1 MEYRKMTRLGKQT
14 SLLGFGC
21 MRFKNDE
28 EGKIDRPK
36 AYALLDRAYKAGVN
50 YFDTAYVYLNGES
63 EKILGEAMAKY
74 PRDSY
79 YVATKLPCWDIKDKS
94 DAERLFAEQL
104 ERLGM
109 EYVDFYLL
117 HAMNRGIYD
126 KISALGI
133 PDLCAKW
140 RDEGKI
146 RHFGFSFHD
155 NYDAFEHILTSR
167 DDWDFCQIQYN
178 YMDDNDQATTKGV
191 ELCQKLGI
199 PLIVM
204 EPLKGGTLAK
214 LPDDAMAPLRA
225 IDPDA
230 SAASWA
236 MRWVG
241 SHDAVKVILSGMNE
255 DFQLEDNLA
264 TFENFK
270 PLDEAGFAA
279 VAETKRIIHS
289 RVRNGCTGCRYCMPC
304 PGGVDIP
311 RVFSIWNQ
319 YARYENPHT
328 ARDFKHMKP
337 ETKPDVC
344 LECGACESK
353 CPQGLHIIDDLK
365 RAKAE
370 LEAIS

>member
-1 MEYRKMTRLGKQT
+1 MEYRNMTKIGEKT

-21 MRFKNDE
+21 MRFTSDS

-36 AYALLDRAYKAGVN
+36 AYELIDRAYHAGVN
-50 YFDTAYVYLNGES
+50 YYDTAYVYLNGES
-63 EKILGEAMAKY
+63 EKIVGEALSRY

-79 YVATKLPCWDIKDKS
+79 YVATKLPCWDIKTLE

-126 KISALGI
+126 RIVELGI
-133 PDLCAKW
+133 VDLCAKW
-140 RDEGKI
+140 RAEGRI
-146 RHFGFSFHD
+146 RHLGFSFHD
-155 NYDAFEHILTSR
+155 NYDAFEHIITSR
-167 DDWDFCQIQYN
+167 DDWDFCQVQYN
-178 YMDDNDQATTKGV
+178 YMDENDQATSRGV
-191 ELCQKLGI
+191 ELCEKLGI
-199 PLIVM
+199 PLVIM
-204 EPLKGGTLAK
+204 EPVKGGTLAR

-225 IDPDA
+225 ISPDA

-236 MRWVG
+236 LRWVG
-241 SHDAVKVILSGMNE
+241 TNSAVHVILSGMNE
-255 DFQLEDNLA
+255 FDQLEDNLS
-264 TFENFK
+264 TFGDFK
-270 PLDEAGFAA
+270 PLNAEELAA
-279 VAETKRIIHS
+279 VAEAKRIILS

-311 RVFSIWNQ
+311 RVFGLWNQ
-319 YARYENPHT
+319 YARYENPGT
-328 ARDFKHMKP
+328 AGNFRRMKP

-344 LECGACESK
+344 LECGACEEK
-353 CPQGLHIIDDLK
+353 CPQGIHIIDDLK

-370 LEAIS
+370 LESV